1 MFWLVFVFVVFFI
14 GLTAANMF
22 DDLDR
27 RPPLPLWRAMIAALP
42 FAVTAGLIAFAAS
55 GGLNE

>member
-1 MFWLVFVFVVFFI
+1 
-14 GLTAANMF
+14 MF